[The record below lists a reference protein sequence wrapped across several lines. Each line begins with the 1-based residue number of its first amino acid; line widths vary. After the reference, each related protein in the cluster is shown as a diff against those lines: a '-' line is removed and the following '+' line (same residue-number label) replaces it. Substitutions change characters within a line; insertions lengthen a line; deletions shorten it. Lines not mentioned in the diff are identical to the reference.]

1 VEGIGQPSNKTC
13 NFRNNKP
20 NVVTFYGDQ
29 QVTENSVDFPPGT
42 ELVGSMI
49 FIRMDAASSITD
61 AWRFVL
67 VAGGALSGHRQI
79 RFRRV
84 GPPALQ
90 SRQVDRHG
98 AAVFRPE
105 PGK

>member
-49 FIRMDAASSITD
+49 PSA
-61 AWRFVL
+61 
-67 VAGGALSGHRQI
+67 
-79 RFRRV
+79 
-84 GPPALQ
+84 
-90 SRQVDRHG
+90 
-98 AAVFRPE
+98 
-105 PGK
+105 

>member
-1 VEGIGQPSNKTC
+1 MTPPPNLFLLLFITEGDISVEGIGQPSNKTC

-49 FIRMDAASSITD
+49 PSA
-61 AWRFVL
+61 
-67 VAGGALSGHRQI
+67 
-79 RFRRV
+79 
-84 GPPALQ
+84 
-90 SRQVDRHG
+90 
-98 AAVFRPE
+98 
-105 PGK
+105 